1 MKRLFL
7 NSKFICYNMATPPQF
22 DATDKY
28 ILQVEICQNFVI
40 IEYCKND
47 EISDLIPFTSATLG
61 NTPQEQPKKQFDKV
75 EEYRNEV
82 LNNDP
87 WGKYNDTKLGDIFD
101 KQDANWIDKALKS
114 MRNTYIKSRLEYLK
128 DFYISEG
135 AKWIK

>member
-7 NSKFICYNMATPPQF
+7 NSIIGCYYTSAEFNPNGY
-22 DATDKY
+22 Y
-28 ILQVEICQNFVI
+28 IIQIESNGSDLL

-128 DFYISEG
+128 DFYINEG
-135 AKWIK
+135 AKWLIK

>member
-7 NSKFICYNMATPPQF
+7 NSKFCIADINGFEMNGG
-22 DATDKY
+22 Y
-28 ILQVEICQNFVI
+28 ILQSEINGCFIMYEWCNQN
-40 IEYCKND
+40 

-101 KQDANWIDKALKS
+101 KQDVNWIDKALKS

>member
-7 NSKFICYNMATPPQF
+7 NSKFCTMHRENLLKFNAFIIQIDVINQDLT
-22 DATDKY
+22 
-28 ILQVEICQNFVI
+28 I
-40 IEYCKND
+40 IEYCESN
-47 EISDLIPFTSATLG
+47 EVCDLIPFTSATLG

-128 DFYISEG
+128 DFYINEG
-135 AKWIK
+135 AKWLK

>member
-7 NSKFICYNMATPPQF
+7 NSKIGCYYTSTGF
-22 DATDKY
+22 DPNGLY
-28 ILQVEICQNFVI
+28 ILQIESNGSDLL

-75 EEYRNEV
+75 EEYRNEI

-87 WGKYNDTKLGDIFD
+87 WGKYNETKLGDIFD
-101 KQDANWIDKALKS
+101 NQDANWINKALNS
-114 MRNTYIKSRLEYLK
+114 MKNTYIKTRLEYLK